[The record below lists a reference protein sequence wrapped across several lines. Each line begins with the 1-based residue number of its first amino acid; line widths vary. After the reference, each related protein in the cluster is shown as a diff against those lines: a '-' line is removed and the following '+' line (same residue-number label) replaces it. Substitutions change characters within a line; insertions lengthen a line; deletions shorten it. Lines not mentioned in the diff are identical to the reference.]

1 MTLDGVLNEPVY
13 GETSFTS
20 ITDTD
25 CNYGTGCGATDTT
38 ASAQFK
44 TVVNSTGLWIGV
56 VVNDPG
62 TLYADTAAPWNGSAV
77 EIFLDVNNTKGGY
90 NTTSGDY
97 NDANTYQFAITYNA
111 NAVVEYHNA
120 TARTIL
126 AKSVTTASGYTMEV
140 EIPWANLGVAEPSAG
155 SLSGLDVAVDV
166 ANAAGTARD
175 HEIAA
180 YNAGFN
186 PFDQT
191 PAEWGEILY
200 QACNSY
206 TLTNTPVY
214 SATATPTITPVV
226 TSTRTPTPSPTNSAP
241 TPTYTYTAVTYGATL
256 PYTEYE
262 AEDGVYTGSTLLGP
276 SRSVLTTDTNTEAA
290 AEASGREAVQLN
302 ATGQYVEWT
311 TSAQCNS
318 IVVRLSVPDAAAGNG
333 ANYTIGV
340 FIDNATTPQ
349 LELPVTSKY
358 SWVYGN
364 TWPSGTICGYNKTPS
379 AGYPHHIYDEAHA
392 LLGVEVP
399 AGHIIKLM
407 RTSADTASSYD
418 IDFVDLED
426 VGAQIAQP
434 ANSISAMSSPYNATG
449 NGTTDD
455 TTAVQNCI
463 NAAASAGKIA
473 YLPAGTYKISNYLT
487 VGPVT
492 VQGAGMW
499 YTTIHQTSDTSVIRF
514 NLNGTS
520 AEVSDVLLQGE
531 VVNRCDTSEDSAL
544 DAGGGSNSLIQRVWT
559 EHTKCG
565 WWAPGES
572 GLTVTGCRFRD
583 TYADGINLN
592 STATNCTV
600 TQCNVRNTGD
610 DSLASWANG
619 GTDNSG
625 ITFTYNTVQCPWR
638 ANGVGIYGGTGYTIS
653 HNYIADTLDYTGI
666 MIGNEFSCDAFGG
679 TNTVQYNSLERCGG
693 YFGADFGAFNV
704 WAEQGAVGGTWNI
717 SNLVIDSPTYMG
729 IQFEGGDGISGF
741 SFSSSQVTNAATYGL
756 QVMSGTG
763 GSAAFTTTTIT
774 GSGSGSFTNGGSM
787 SITDGAGDNW

>member
-1 MTLDGVLNEPVY
+1 MLSGVTWNGVALTQLAGSPVAITGGGEIYTYYLVNPAAGTFTLAYNV
-13 GETSFTS
+13 TSGCSWNAEASVFDNVNTSGPFGTVTSNSGNAATFSDTINTTGADSIIDDFVAYPNGPFTF
-20 ITDTD
+20 TGM
-25 CNYGTGCGATDTT
+25 NGT
-38 ASAQFK
+38 QLF
-44 TVVNSTGLWIGV
+44 
-56 VVNDPG
+56 
-62 TLYADTAAPWNGSAV
+62 ADTASGCCDDVYGSY
-77 EIFLDVNNTKGGY
+77 L
-90 NTTSGDY
+90 
-97 NDANTYQFAITYNA
+97 
-111 NAVVEYHNA
+111 A
-120 TARTIL
+120 T
-126 AKSVTTASGYTMEV
+126 TTAGSHTLTYTQANGADAWNAETI
-140 EIPWANLGVAEPSAG
+140 EIKAASACPPTAT
-155 SLSGLDVAVDV
+155 VT
-166 ANAAGTARD
+166 GT
-175 HEIAA
+175 
-180 YNAGFN
+180 
-186 PFDQT
+186 PPTST
-191 PAEWGEILY
+191 PTPL
-200 QACNSY
+200 Q
-206 TLTNTPVY
+206 TNTPL
-214 SATATPTITPVV
+214 A
-226 TSTRTPTPSPTNSAP
+226 
-241 TPTYTYTAVTYGATL
+241 TPTYTQVAEGATL
-256 PYTEYE
+256 PYTEYQ
-262 AEDGVYTGSTLLGP
+262 AENGVYTGSTLLGP
-276 SRSVLTTDTNTEAA
+276 SRSVLTTNTSTEAA
-290 AEASGREAVQLN
+290 AEASGREAVQLSS
-302 ATGQYVEWT
+302 TGQYVEWT

-318 IVVRLSVPDAAAGNG
+318 IVVRLSVPDSSGG
-333 ANYTIGV
+333 GGSNYTIGV
-340 FIDNATTPQ
+340 FIDNAATPQ

-364 TWPSGTICGYNKTPS
+364 SWPSGTICGYDKTPS
-379 AGYPHHIYDEAHA
+379 DGYPHHIYDEAHA

-399 AGHIIKLM
+399 AGHVIKLM
-407 RTSADTASSYD
+407 RTSSDTASFYD

-426 VGAQIAQP
+426 VGAQIGQP
-434 ANSISAMSSPYNATG
+434 ANSLNAVTSYGATG
-449 NGTTDD
+449 NGSTDD

-463 NAAASAGKIA
+463 NAAASSGKIA

-487 VGPVT
+487 VPAVT

-499 YTTIHQTSDTSVIRF
+499 YTTIHQTSDTSIVRF

-592 STATNCTV
+592 ETATNCTV

-619 GTDNSG
+619 GGNNTG

-638 ANGVGIYGGTGYTIS
+638 ANGIGIYGGSGYNIS

-666 MIGNEFSCDAFGG
+666 MIGDEFSCDAFGG
-679 TNTVQYNSLERCGG
+679 TNTVQYNYLERCGG

-704 WAEQGAVGGTWNI
+704 WAQQGAVGGTWNI
-717 SNLVIDSPTYMG
+717 SNLIIDSPTYMG

-741 SFSSSQVTNAATYGL
+741 NFSSSQITNAATYGI

-763 GSAAFTTTTIT
+763 GSAAFTTTTVT